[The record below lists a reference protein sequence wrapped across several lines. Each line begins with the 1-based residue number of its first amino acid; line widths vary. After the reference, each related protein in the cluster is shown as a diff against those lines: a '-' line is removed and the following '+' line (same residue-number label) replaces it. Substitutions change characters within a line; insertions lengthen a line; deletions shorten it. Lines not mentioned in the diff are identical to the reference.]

1 MICKFNF
8 DLFTQGYLYKH
19 IIIDFFLCVKRWRY
33 INVIDI
39 IMRIP
44 WKIYYRWYILL
55 EMGFSLHLTSK
66 VMWHCSEISILANKS
81 SIIYNIY
88 TYSSHIFCS
97 EKFWLAW
104 ASHISRYSQLFHL
117 QAPYL
122 LYVEV
127 LEVEHLHT
135 SQVQGKIL
143 ENTLRYTRS
152 EEDLASLAS
161 RTTGSPHPEF
171 SVFGNFVHCELDDAE
186 CWSQEDDE
194 IIQVVVKFIL

>member
-1 MICKFNF
+1 VMIYFAWNG
-8 DLFTQGYLYKH
+8 LLIASH
-19 IIIDFFLCVKRWRY
+19 VKGDDIFCLKWASHCISRQRW
-33 INVIDI
+33 
-39 IMRIP
+39 
-44 WKIYYRWYILL
+44 WYILL

>member
-8 DLFTQGYLYKH
+8 DLYTWGYLYKH

-44 WKIYYRWYILL
+44 WRIYYCWYILL
-55 EMGFSLHLTSK
+55 EMDFSLHFTSK
-66 VMWHCSEISILANKS
+66 VMRHCSEISILANKS
-81 SIIYNIY
+81 SIVYNIY
-88 TYSSHIFCS
+88 TLSSHIFCS
-97 EKFWLAW
+97 EQFWLAW
-104 ASHISRYSQLFHL
+104 ASHISRYTQLFHL

-135 SQVQGKIL
+135 SQVPGKIL
-143 ENTLRYTRS
+143 ENTLRFTRS
-152 EEDLASLAS
+152 EEDLPSLAS

-194 IIQVVVKFIL
+194 IIQVVVKSIL